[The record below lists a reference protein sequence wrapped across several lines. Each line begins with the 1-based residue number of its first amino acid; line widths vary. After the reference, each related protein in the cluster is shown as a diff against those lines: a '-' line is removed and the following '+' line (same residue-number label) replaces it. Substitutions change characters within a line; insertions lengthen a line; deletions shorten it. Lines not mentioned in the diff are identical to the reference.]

1 MTRCYSESCH
11 DSLAPQHWLL
21 VQSGWIASGCSYLC
35 NYYTVYWTLMGPYGV
50 DRAVHSMEF
59 TDCENGLGIKV
70 IGGVKELTGEE
81 FGVYVKRIL
90 PGGLA
95 SSNGHLQPGD
105 QILEVNGESL
115 IGVTSERAVDIL
127 RAASS
132 TNHMRLLIARDEEA
146 RTLRSLRWEM
156 GRGMD
161 QQLHLSPAPVKKP
174 LVHDR
179 VPGYQPVLC
188 RDTEQQRRQVKKE
201 GIRRASGKV
210 RLQRQHRLYQ
220 EFAHSAWTLPT
231 GRCPQDTVGWWT
243 VLRMSLKKKHGSR
256 YDGTLHPQ
264 DSVPQDSVPQDSVPQ
279 DAAPHDTVG
288 QDSFGWWTVLRMS
301 LKKKQGSRY
310 DGTLHPQDSVP
321 QDAAPHDTVGQDSFG
336 WWTVLMSQ
344 EKEHGRKRHTG
355 RYLDSTS
362 SGSSS
367 RSQSPLLMSPAGSQ
381 STYNNTGP
389 LLRSLSHP
397 GEGVIQLITVA
408 RCSNLGISIGGGSN
422 RPDGPAVFIQEVL
435 SGGDCHRDGRLRPGD
450 QLIAINKESLIG
462 VTYEEA
468 KSTINKVKF
477 SQDTIV
483 EIAFI
488 PGKGPFPSS
497 ASLHNGVQRAV
508 GNGYGSGRL
517 KVHVRSPEIR
527 ADEPAPSS
535 SPDVCPPDIQVSGR
549 SQIQREECNHLRSAE
564 RPEEACLNILSRRV
578 RENFNTEQRFEEN
591 TGKSPAAELLQR
603 IGARD
608 VWEFTAMLTS
618 QTCSSKAAQCYPRY
632 SRPGVGM
639 AEMLCV
645 VQCFCPCSPSAAEG
659 STDSAGLALIEVYVK
674 VVTGKKTSAASSTQR
689 ASTVSKPKI
698 TLDPHIRLRSE
709 KLDLALSYLGLDV
722 TEEKRRQL
730 RDSLSTDPQGTVA
743 YGDFVEATRNV
754 YHDKLE
760 EAGLTQGPFM
770 FSYHEA
776 ASLMDTSAF
785 HSPTYESECS
795 SSSEEMEQFQTEVKQ
810 LHLQMKQLKGLL
822 KDTENSKKT
831 LEDELQKT
839 AEKATA
845 TVEENKSLKSQLQVA
860 EAVQRQTNS
869 AEQDYEEVIQLLE
882 AEIKDLK
889 DQLAGKK
896 RRSTEVTKEEMIE
909 LNKRLS
915 IIDSQLRRSE
925 VSRKHLEISNKKLLG
940 FAQNVHKVLST
951 TTLFGIENGSTRSS
965 PATDSPDTPSP
976 IPDAAY
982 QLAAEAKELVDGV
995 CSLCVEE
1002 HS

>member
-1 MTRCYSESCH
+1 MSCLNPRGRELERF
-11 DSLAPQHWLL
+11 DGLSL
-21 VQSGWIASGCSYLC
+21 I
-35 NYYTVYWTLMGPYGV
+35 YWTLMGPYGV

-95 SSNGHLQPGD
+95 SSDGHLQPGD

-146 RTLRSLRWEM
+146 RR
-156 GRGMD
+156 
-161 QQLHLSPAPVKKP
+161 
-174 LVHDR
+174 
-179 VPGYQPVLC
+179 
-188 RDTEQQRRQVKKE
+188 
-201 GIRRASGKV
+201 
-210 RLQRQHRLYQ
+210 
-220 EFAHSAWTLPT
+220 EFAELLEKYGSNGST
-231 GRCPQDTVGWWT
+231 GSTRNSPIQ
-243 VLRMSLKKKHGSR
+243 H
-256 YDGTLHPQ
+256 
-264 DSVPQDSVPQDSVPQ
+264 
-279 DAAPHDTVG
+279 
-288 QDSFGWWTVLRMS
+288 
-301 LKKKQGSRY
+301 
-310 DGTLHPQDSVP
+310 
-321 QDAAPHDTVGQDSFG
+321 
-336 WWTVLMSQ
+336 
-344 EKEHGRKRHTG
+344 G

-367 RSQSPLLMSPAGSQ
+367 RSQSPLLLSPAGSQ
-381 STYNNTGP
+381 SAYNNTGP

-397 GEGVIQLITVA
+397 GEGVIQLISVA
-408 RCSNLGISIGGGSN
+408 RCSSLGISIGGGSN
-422 RPDGPAVFIQEVL
+422 KPDGPAVFIQEVL

-477 SQDTIV
+477 SQDPVV

-488 PGKGPFPSS
+488 PGKGSFPSS
-497 ASLHNGVQRAV
+497 GSLHNGVQRAV
-508 GNGYGSGRL
+508 GNGFSSSRL

-535 SPDVCPPDIQVSGR
+535 SPDVCPPDIQVS
-549 SQIQREECNHLRSAE
+549 
-564 RPEEACLNILSRRV
+564 
-578 RENFNTEQRFEEN
+578 
-591 TGKSPAAELLQR
+591 
-603 IGARD
+603 
-608 VWEFTAMLTS
+608 
-618 QTCSSKAAQCYPRY
+618 
-632 SRPGVGM
+632 
-639 AEMLCV
+639 
-645 VQCFCPCSPSAAEG
+645 
-659 STDSAGLALIEVYVK
+659 
-674 VVTGKKTSAASSTQR
+674 ASSTQR
-689 ASTVSKPKI
+689 SSTVPKPKI

-730 RDSLSTDPQGTVA
+730 RESLSTDPQGTVA
-743 YGDFVEATRNV
+743 YGDFVEATRSV

-760 EAGLTQGPFM
+760 EAGLAQGPFM

-795 SSSEEMEQFQTEVKQ
+795 SSSEEMEQFQSEVKQ
-810 LHLQMKQLKGLL
+810 LQLQMKQLKGLL

-831 LEDELQKT
+831 LEEELQKT
-839 AEKATA
+839 AEKATV
-845 TVEENKSLKSQLQVA
+845 TVEENKSLKTRLQVA

-896 RRSTEVTKEEMIE
+896 RRSTEVTKEEMME

-925 VSRKHLEISNKKLLG
+925 VSRKHLELSNKKLLG

-951 TTLFGIENGSTRSS
+951 TSLLGTENGSTRSS

-976 IPDAAY
+976 IPDHAY
-982 QLAAEAKELVDGV
+982 QLAAEAKELLDGV

-1002 HS
+1002 HTLPQVSEGGMAGQVVECAVEVNHWPPGAPAKEKRCL